1 MTNINIELLKKTEE
15 KEWDEFVVNHP
26 LGRFSQTTAFKRVLE
41 ETYGYRSNF
50 IVLKRGE
57 KIIGI
62 FPLFWWRDIFGKT
75 HLVSVPFA
83 DYGGPLNEEISGEEA
98 KSFIEFLKNILSEY
112 GASFLKVNSGLE
124 LALQKNLERH
134 FLKKG
139 NNQRAVLKL
148 EKPDILWEKF
158 DRSVR
163 KCVNAAQREKLNCLM
178 ETSPAAISHDFYPLY
193 LSSMKRLG
201 TPPHPPSYFLNKLKY
216 FSGDMKL
223 FLVRFGSKTIAVL
236 LGFAIGNTVQITKTA
251 SDPRYWLKRPND
263 LAHWEFIK
271 WSSENNYQYFDFGPV
286 RYENQLRYKMKWGA
300 QISENYNYYL
310 TDASD
315 GKVFLKDSSES
326 SLLFKCFSKIWSC
339 LPGCLSQKIGP
350 FIRKNMGR

>member
-1 MTNINIELLKKTEE
+1 MTIEFLQKTDEKK
-15 KEWDEFVVNHP
+15 WDEFVKNHP
-26 LGRFSQTTAFKRVLE
+26 QGRFSQTTAFKKVLE
-41 ETYGYRSNF
+41 ETYGYQPNF
-50 IVLKRGE
+50 VVLRERE
-57 KIIGI
+57 KIISL
-62 FPLFWWRDIFGKT
+62 FPLFRWRDIFGKT

-83 DYGGPLNEEISGEEA
+83 DYGGPLNEEMSDEES
-98 KSFIEFLKNILSEY
+98 KSFIEFLKDILSES

-148 EKPDILWEKF
+148 EKPDVLWEKF
-158 DRSVR
+158 ERSVK
-163 KCVNAAQREKLNCLM
+163 KCVRMAQREKLKCSI
-178 ETSPAAISHDFYPLY
+178 ETTPQAISHDFYPLY

-201 TPPHPPSYFLNKLKY
+201 TPPHPLSYFLNKLKY
-216 FSGDMKL
+216 FSEDMKL
-223 FLVRFGSKTIAVL
+223 FLVKSGSKTIAVL
-236 LGFAIGNTVQITKTA
+236 LGFAMGNTVQITKTA

-300 QISENYNYYL
+300 QISESYNYYL
-310 TDASD
+310 TSASD
-315 GKVFLKDSSES
+315 GKIFPKDFSES

-339 LPGCLSQKIGP
+339 LPVCLSQKIGP